1 MSNVEQLITTIEE
14 TMQDLLETMNP
25 ENEAIYDKLADA
37 VNTYREA
44 IAPKPSLDKLVEDIE
59 ELVLS
64 DKEYSHNIIGLKLE
78 LIEKHYGV
86 EKAEE
91 VAKWAG
97 MECTSN

>member
-91 VAKWAG
+91 DAKWAG
-97 MECTSN
+97 MEVCD